1 MNEFDRRQF
10 LARAALGGAT
20 AVGAGS
26 LGPLAPLAQAD
37 DGNSPALVNGLDPN
51 FFEGRIVSID
61 GSTLV
66 VTSDSYLIRRI
77 QVSNGTS
84 IWKLR
89 DTTFDQI
96 AVNDRLYARG
106 VVGENGDFLAQSIW
120 VNIVNLHVE
129 IAAIRSDRLL
139 LNHPSGPLVGHLVP
153 DTVAAYNVG
162 PETRDLSRLR
172 PGLHVQIVGAWHP
185 DTNEID
191 LSRIYAPI

>member
-1 MNEFDRRQF
+1 MNELDRRQF
-10 LARAALGGAT
+10 LTRAALGGAT
-20 AVGAGS
+20 VVSAGS
-26 LGPLAPLAQAD
+26 LGPLAPLANASGGPSDAPLQ
-37 DGNSPALVNGLDPN
+37 GLDPN

-61 GSTLV
+61 GTTLV

-77 QVSNGTS
+77 QAVNGTS
-84 IWKLR
+84 IWKVR

-106 VVGENGDFLAQSIW
+106 VVAENGDFVAESIW

-129 IAAIRSDRLL
+129 IASIRSDRLL
-139 LNHPSGPLVGHLVP
+139 FNHPSGPLVGHLVP

-172 PGLHVQIVGAWHP
+172 PGLHVQVVGAWHP

-191 LSRIYAPI
+191 VTRIYAPI

>member
-1 MNEFDRRQF
+1 MNELDRRQF

-20 AVGAGS
+20 AIGAGS
-26 LGPLAPLAQAD
+26 LGLAPLAVASNGSSD
-37 DGNSPALVNGLDPN
+37 AVLNGLDPN

-77 QVSNGTS
+77 QVVNGTS

-96 AVNDRLYARG
+96 AVDDRLYARG
-106 VVGENGDFLAQSIW
+106 VIAENGDFVAQSIW

-129 IAAIRSDRLL
+129 IASIRSGRVLF
-139 LNHPSGPLVGHLVP
+139 NHPSGRLVGHVVQ
-153 DTVAAYNVG
+153 DTVVAYNVG
-162 PETRDLSRLR
+162 AATRDMSRLR
-172 PGLHVQIVGAWHP
+172 PGLHVQVLGAWHP
-185 DTNEID
+185 DTNEVDIAQ
-191 LSRIYAPI
+191 IYAPI